1 MKKSIHE
8 SEEIRNSLEKKDFI
22 ETLTDYALEYIMAII
37 LSIFSVGYRG
47 KTVDVEQ
54 HRGRHRTSISRFLR
68 NEEWDDRGLEGAMK
82 ELVIKTIYEES
93 ERSGKPVY
101 CIIDDTIASK
111 TKASSK
117 ANHPIESALFHY
129 SHLKK
134 KQDYGHQ
141 AVGVLL
147 SCNGITLP
155 YGMIMY
161 DKTVS
166 KIDIVI
172 HIAEDLPTAPNLS
185 YLLCD
190 SWYVC
195 GTVMDAFLG
204 KGYCTIGGLKSNR
217 ILYPYGAKLSVS
229 ELAGKLVQAQC
240 RELFHIVTVK
250 GRKYWVYRYE
260 GRLNKIENAVVLLCY
275 PVKAFGNAKALRA
288 FISTNAALS
297 DQEILDFYTI
307 RWEIEVYFRDCK
319 NRLALDKY
327 QIRSAK
333 AISRFWLIAVLA
345 YLIACFESESF
356 DFSEGFALFAQK
368 LSVERF
374 SVLFDLALA
383 APDKQAFLQLVA

>member
-22 ETLTDYALEYIMAII
+22 ETLTGYALEYIMAII

-54 HRGRHRTSISRFLR
+54 HSGRHRTSISRFLR

-111 TKASSK
+111 TKPSSK

-190 SWYVC
+190 SWY
-195 GTVMDAFLG
+195 L
-204 KGYCTIGGLKSNR
+204 
-217 ILYPYGAKLSVS
+217 
-229 ELAGKLVQAQC
+229 
-240 RELFHIVTVK
+240 
-250 GRKYWVYRYE
+250 
-260 GRLNKIENAVVLLCY
+260 
-275 PVKAFGNAKALRA
+275 
-288 FISTNAALS
+288 
-297 DQEILDFYTI
+297 
-307 RWEIEVYFRDCK
+307 
-319 NRLALDKY
+319 
-327 QIRSAK
+327 
-333 AISRFWLIAVLA
+333 
-345 YLIACFESESF
+345 
-356 DFSEGFALFAQK
+356 
-368 LSVERF
+368 
-374 SVLFDLALA
+374 
-383 APDKQAFLQLVA
+383 